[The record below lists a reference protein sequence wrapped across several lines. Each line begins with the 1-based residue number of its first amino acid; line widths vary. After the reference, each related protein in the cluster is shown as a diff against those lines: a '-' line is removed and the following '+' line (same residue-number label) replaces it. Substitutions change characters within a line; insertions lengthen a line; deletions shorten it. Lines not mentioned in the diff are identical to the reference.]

1 MIRGSLNLQGASHNI
16 FFPLA
21 QKCMLLL
28 KLTNNTNFKSNIMK
42 LNDNT
47 WRISI
52 TKVHIIHVFTALWKD
67 NYFVVDMII
76 CISQISLISRANLSI
91 DNNIQVKE
99 HFYLLNDSKL
109 LQFIFIEERW
119 SLVLAILKP
128 YLSPNEKGLW
138 IILYI

>member
-1 MIRGSLNLQGASHNI
+1 MY

-28 KLTNNTNFKSNIMK
+28 KLTNKTNFKSNIMK

-109 LQFIFIEERW
+109 RSTIHFYRGKMI
-119 SLVLAILKP
+119 V
-128 YLSPNEKGLW
+128 GLGYFKTLFVSKW
-138 IILYI
+138 KRTLNYSLYIIRNQWFS